1 MEAPRQL
8 ASAHRMEPASQR
20 DLYQNDFTPVSLSLF
35 CNYFT
40 PVRRP
45 TRHDREVT
53 VPRAKSKSPQ
63 EAPHRD
69 SLRLY
74 KLYICPNGLQTSD
87 EHSMLHD
94 MVCT

>member
-20 DLYQNDFTPVSLSLF
+20 DLYQND
-35 CNYFT
+35 FT

-74 KLYICPNGLQTSD
+74 KLYICPNGLQKWG